1 MTDQRRGTR
10 AAHEALPAP
19 MREAVDDF
27 ADHLARV
34 RNRSTHTVRA
44 YVTDLVSLLD
54 HAVRMGCVDLSELD
68 LTVLR
73 SWLARQRTMGAAR
86 TSLARRAAAART
98 FSAWAHRAG
107 LLPADVGAPLASPK
121 AHRELP
127 TVLRADQAAA
137 LMDAPDLSLTRTRT
151 DAGNAAPATNLV
163 DTQPGD
169 RNAGPGADQVDTRPS
184 GGTATPIG
192 KQADSRP
199 AGRNARPP
207 RDEGDAQDA
216 SARTAATAG
225 RATAPGRDGDDE
237 PDAVLL
243 RDRLLLELLYGTGV
257 RISEACGLDVTDVD
271 QARRVVRVLGKG
283 GRERAVPYGVP
294 AQRALDAW
302 LACGRPALAAPR
314 SGHALLL
321 GARGGRLNPTTARRI
336 VAGYAEAAGLPRVT
350 PHGLR
355 HSAATH
361 LLEGGADLRAV
372 QELLGHSS
380 LASTQIY
387 THVSVERLRAA
398 YRQAHPRA

>member
-1 MTDQRRGTR
+1 
-10 AAHEALPAP
+10 

-27 ADHLARV
+27 ADHLSRV
-34 RNRSTHTVRA
+34 RNRSVHTVRA

-54 HAVRMGCVDLSELD
+54 HAVRMGCAELPELD
-68 LTVLR
+68 LAVVR
-73 SWLARQRTMGAAR
+73 SWLAKQRTMGAAR
-86 TSLARRAAAART
+86 TTMARRAAAART
-98 FSAWAHRAG
+98 FSAWAHRTG
-107 LLPADVGAPLASPK
+107 LLADDVAAPLASPR
-121 AHRELP
+121 ARRELP

-137 LMDAPDLSLTRTRT
+137 LVEAPSRQRP
-151 DAGNAAPATNLV
+151 GPAEADRPTAHPDGVGL
-163 DTQPGD
+163 GD
-169 RNAGPGADQVDTRPS
+169 DH
-184 GGTATPIG
+184 GTVAEP
-192 KQADSRP
+192 ASAEP
-199 AGRNARPP
+199 AGDGP
-207 RDEGDAQDA
+207 
-216 SARTAATAG
+216 AG
-225 RATAPGRDGDDE
+225 
-237 PDAVLL
+237 AVLL

-257 RISEACGLDVTDVD
+257 RISEACGLNVTDVD

-283 GRERAVPYGVP
+283 GRERSVPYGVP

-302 LACGRPALAAPR
+302 LRDGRPALLTPG
-314 SGHALLL
+314 SGRALLL

-336 VAGYAEAAGLPRVT
+336 VSGWAGAAGVPRVT